1 MKLGP
6 PLKGPTASGSWG
18 RRLGFIPLALFLVAL
33 GAAWTVSHL
42 EERDPFCAGCHLRP
56 ETTYVDRAAA
66 ARGSRPVDLAAA
78 HARAGLP
85 CVACHRGDS
94 SLPDRVRTL
103 ALGAWN
109 AARTPFTPPDVPHHP
124 VRMPGLPENSCRLC
138 HVREPARAGIPPDTT
153 NPVMAEGFENHF
165 HTDLF
170 RPDLQT
176 SVGCVDCHRAH
187 METVTPFF
195 IMQEIVI
202 PACERCHR
210 EVGRG
215 PLRMGP

>member
-1 MKLGP
+1 MDRL
-6 PLKGPTASGSWG
+6 LLLSGSAVL
-18 RRLGFIPLALFLVAL
+18 RRQGGLLGVTLAALFLFAL
-33 GAAWTVSHL
+33 GAALTVSRL
-42 EERDPFCAGCHLRP
+42 EERDPFCAVCHLRP
-56 ETTYVDRAAA
+56 ETTYVGRAAA
-66 ARGSRPVDLAAA
+66 AQGSRPVDLAAA
-78 HARAGLP
+78 HARAGLS

-124 VRMPGLPENSCRLC
+124 VRLPGLLENSCRLC
-138 HVREPARAGIPPDTT
+138 HVQEPARAGIPPGVT

-170 RPDLQT
+170 RPDLWT

-187 METVTPFF
+187 VETVTPFF
-195 IMQEIVI
+195 VVQEIVI
-202 PACERCHR
+202 PACKRCHQ
-210 EVGRG
+210 EASRG
-215 PLRMGP
+215 PTRMGP